1 MAVRQ
6 PVLRRTTL
14 TWPALAAESHP
25 DCSATLNR
33 MGAAVDCETI
43 GLGLLGQPV
52 NALSSLALVVAG
64 LVVLGRDRWVAS
76 ALAATGVGSFLFHGP
91 LAPGGEWIHDVTLA
105 WLIVVVGLKSRGWE
119 RRFAAIG
126 LAGIAPFF
134 YVAPSL
140 ADPLTV
146 VLVVATLLLL
156 VSENRRFDTMAPIA
170 MLGLSA
176 IVGRLGSTGGPWC
189 DPGSVLQTHAL
200 WHVGAAVAGA
210 WWAIGHG
217 QKGAESRKPSAS
229 NNHRLI

>member
-1 MAVRQ
+1 
-6 PVLRRTTL
+6 
-14 TWPALAAESHP
+14 
-25 DCSATLNR
+25 
-33 MGAAVDCETI
+33 MGAAVDCEAI
-43 GLGLLGQPV
+43 GFGLLGQPV

-119 RRFAAIG
+119 HRFGAIG

-156 VSENRRFDTMAPIA
+156 VSENRRFDTLGPIA
-170 MLGLSA
+170 LLAISA

-189 DPGSVLQTHAL
+189 NPDSVLQTHGL
-200 WHVGAAVAGA
+200 WHVGAAVAVG
-210 WWAIGHG
+210 WWAIGHVERN
-217 QKGAESRKPSAS
+217 QPPRQMGATAS
-229 NNHRLI
+229 DAELS